1 MIKLDEK
8 DRQLIAL
15 LKLDGRASVTVLA
28 ADLGVSRATVQSR
41 MERLV
46 SSGVISRFTVDLS
59 SAEDENLIRAIM
71 MIEIEGNLEK
81 GIIRRLR
88 QIPEIANSY
97 ATNGKWDLVAVIET
111 ANLPE
116 FDRILREIRQIKGVR
131 NSETSILLDRAK
143 G

>member
-1 MIKLDEK
+1 MANLDTK

-15 LKLDGRASVTVLA
+15 LKLDSRASITVLA
-28 ADLGVSRATVQSR
+28 AKLGVSRATVQSR
-41 MERLV
+41 LERLV
-46 SSGVISRFTVDLS
+46 QSGIITRFTVELS
-59 SAEDENLIRAIM
+59 TLDDDSQIRAIM

-88 QIPEIANSY
+88 QIPEIASSY
-97 ATNGKWDLVAVIET
+97 ATNGKWDLVAIIDT
-111 ANLPE
+111 ATLPE

-143 G
+143 I